1 MLESLPSSSATDN
14 LHALCL
20 EAAFREWKRNSDSSF
35 DFRIV
40 SAILEPQFRREKKLL
55 LLSTP
60 FLVSILAKFIPTHF
74 LSLFVKKKKKFEAK
88 GRREK
93 KRIIGSTRRDK
104 WQIIILVEEERGE
117 RAGVVPSFCF
127 ENFPNDGCPSPPVKV
142 RCRRTC
148 VSRGINGFRGRG
160 TKGGMEG
167 RKEEGREG
175 EKRE

>member
-93 KRIIGSTRRDK
+93 KKDHRIDETRQVTNNNLGRGGK
-104 WQIIILVEEERGE
+104 GRGE
-117 RAGVVPSFCF
+117 RESRRCSFLLFRKFPERWMPLPPRQSAVP
-127 ENFPNDGCPSPPVKV
+127 PDV
-142 RCRRTC
+142 RVPRDQWISRPWNKRR
-148 VSRGINGFRGRG
+148 NGG
-160 TKGGMEG
+160 TKGG
-167 RKEEGREG
+167 REG
-175 EKRE
+175 G